1 MSYFRN
7 TISKLFDPATAP
19 VASTRDALAEKLQS
33 VRNTVY
39 LLYEKAKEKLEY
51 GQALKDTMEHEA
63 EKEEVKKQDVYD
75 KSTTNYVYP
84 FKRNSS
90 VHRVI

>member
-19 VASTRDALAEKLQS
+19 EASTRDVLAEKMQI
-33 VRNTVY
+33 VRNTAY
-39 LLYEKAKEKLEY
+39 LLDEKVKEKLEY
-51 GQALKDTMEHEA
+51 GQTLKDTMEHEA
-63 EKEEVKKQDVYD
+63 GKEEVKKQDVFD

-90 VHRVI
+90 VHRVV